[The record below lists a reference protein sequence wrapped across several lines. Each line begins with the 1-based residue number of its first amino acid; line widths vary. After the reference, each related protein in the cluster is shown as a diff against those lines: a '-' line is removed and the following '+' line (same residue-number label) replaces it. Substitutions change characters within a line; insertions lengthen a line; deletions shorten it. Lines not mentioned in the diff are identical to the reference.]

1 MQNIFMRFLCL
12 AFLALGLFA
21 ATIANAQAP
30 ANLPPDVAAES
41 PGGMNLRS
49 GAYSYRATDLSIGTP
64 ENGGFELVRT
74 PYVGDSS
81 PGGFPGN
88 SRTITTNWDFRVS
101 RRTRT
106 DYSHC
111 AGVEVCSGFA
121 GYDYTVENMA
131 IGKSFYTAD
140 HSSFVPSS
148 IEQSKS
154 GTLQR
159 FSAGSNYYF
168 VYTSADGVKYTFD
181 PSPTGMAPVSEIL
194 HPNGIK
200 YSFTNSAS
208 GIRIQSNTGYMLIFD
223 RASSTV
229 QKACVLNLAVTAAPS
244 GFTCPAGVPT
254 VTYTFS
260 PTSYGMK
267 FTSVQHSTGGTT
279 TVSSNFTSRSAA
291 YTESYTRPGQSQP
304 YLVNEYAVETFC
316 SMATGPSRQTYA
328 DGHVIDYIWDMTG
341 SGECLGGVVP
351 LVHGWTDNPGTS
363 MAASTSL
370 GWGVVQLDSRNTPAV
385 TPTPVTV
392 SDPLG
397 RVSGTTYSGDHRRV
411 TSTTK
416 PGGLKLQL
424 GYSGDSLTSRTEIA
438 SGGGQSRGVSW
449 TYDCSV
455 AINCDKP
462 ITHTDPSGNVSNYS
476 YSPVHGGL
484 LTSTAPAP
492 TPGAVRPQTRTTWQQ
507 YTAFFNG
514 GSGTIWLPASTS
526 SCISLASCA
535 GTSDEIKTTYTYDT
549 SRNLLPLS
557 VTVASGDGSQSRTTS
572 WTYDGAGNKLSED
585 GPAAGTADT
594 RHWRYDIGRRVVGEI
609 LPDPDASGALP
620 RPATRNTYDIGGR
633 LIRVETGTMTSVPAA
648 TVAPASWSGFA
659 IHTTLETDYDIMDRK
674 TVERV
679 RGSDG
684 VIVELTQ
691 YSYDAF
697 GRLECTAVRM
707 NAAIYGSLPSSA
719 CILGLPGNAGP
730 DRITKNIYN
739 KAGDL
744 LQIRKAVG
752 TSIEIAD
759 VTYSYGVN
767 GKIEY
772 VVDANG
778 NRAKLEYDGF
788 EQQTK
793 WIFPSKTRP
802 SAFNPSTP
810 ANALTTAG
818 SLNTGDYEQ
827 YGYDANG
834 NRTSLRKR
842 DGSTLSYQYD
852 ALNRMTRKTVP
863 SRAGLSTVH
872 TRNVFYTYDLRGL
885 QTNARF
891 DSASGLGV
899 GYTYDGF
906 GQMTAETQNTDGT
919 SRTVSSQYDAN
930 GNRTRVTHPDGQY
943 WQFDHDGLDRVTNM
957 RQQTTVLGTASYNA
971 RGLPAQ
977 LAWTYLAASSNA
989 KTLGYDSASRL
1000 GSIALALHGSTR
1012 DVSWSYTRNPANQI
1026 ISETQDNDSYSWD
1039 RFTQKNWSFEANGLN
1054 QYSTIDGQKHCYDA
1068 NGNLTFDGAN
1078 VYLYDVENRLVEM
1091 RAKVNTDCT
1100 ALSYSGTLKAEL
1112 RYDPTGRLYHMH
1124 GGSLGS
1130 QQFLYDGNA
1139 LVAEYNASGTLL
1151 RRYVHGSNA
1160 EADDPLIVY
1169 EGASVSNAARR
1180 YLHADPRGS
1189 IVMVTNYQ
1197 GAPLYTNSYDE
1208 YGIPDT
1214 ATGDDISTKGRF
1226 RYTGQAWLP
1235 ELGMY
1240 YYKARIYSPTLGRF
1254 LQTDP
1259 IGYEDQFNLYA
1270 YVGNDPINWVDGTG
1284 ENRTRRG
1291 ASRPA
1296 PIGHNGGP
1304 SIFATVVPQW
1314 KRPSRLE
1321 RQILTQEGAN
1331 GFRQQVQNENRN
1343 AEIIGLGNLQGVS
1356 RLGEGNPFSGPIG
1369 RLQYGIGLT
1378 HYDGYRKG
1386 AFEFVGG
1393 PGTDAHSVFNAIVPQ
1408 GRSFGTNFETG
1419 PGQMANLYLGG
1430 GSSATVML
1438 RTRSSGEA
1446 GVEIQITTQQP
1457 GSRIKTTTK
1466 VKIHFE
1472 TAD

>member
-1 MQNIFMRFLCL
+1 
-12 AFLALGLFA
+12 
-21 ATIANAQAP
+21 
-30 ANLPPDVAAES
+30 
-41 PGGMNLRS
+41 
-49 GAYSYRATDLSIGTP
+49 
-64 ENGGFELVRT
+64 
-74 PYVGDSS
+74 
-81 PGGFPGN
+81 
-88 SRTITTNWDFRVS
+88 
-101 RRTRT
+101 
-106 DYSHC
+106 
-111 AGVEVCSGFA
+111 
-121 GYDYTVENMA
+121 MA
-131 IGKSFYTAD
+131 IGKSFYTSD
-140 HSSFVPSS
+140 HSYFLPSS

-159 FSAGSNYYF
+159 YPSGSNYYF

-229 QKACVLNLAVTAAPS
+229 QKACVLNLAITAAPS

-267 FTSVQHSTGGTT
+267 FTSVQHSIGGTT
-279 TVSSNFTSRSAA
+279 TVSSNFTSRSAP

-370 GWGVVQLDSRNTPAV
+370 GWGVVQLSSRNTPAV

-416 PGGLKLQL
+416 PGGVKLQL

-476 YSPVHGGL
+476 YSPVHGGI

-492 TPGAVRPQTRTTWQQ
+492 TPGAARPQTRTTWRQ
-507 YTAFFNG
+507 YTAFFSG
-514 GSGTIWLPASTS
+514 GSGTIWLPSSTS
-526 SCISLASCA
+526 SCISQASCA
-535 GTSDEIKTTYTYDT
+535 GTADEIKTTYTYDT

-633 LIRVETGTMTSVPAA
+633 LIRVESGTMTSVPAS

-659 IHTTLETDYDIMDRK
+659 ILTTVETDYDIMDRK

-684 VIVELTQ
+684 VIVGLTQ

-707 NAAIYGSLPSSA
+707 NAAKYGSLPSSA
-719 CILGLPGNAGP
+719 CTLGLPGNAGP

-752 TSIEIAD
+752 TPIEIAD
-759 VTYSYGVN
+759 VTYSYGAN

-778 NRAKLEYDGF
+778 NRARLEYDGF

-793 WIFPSKTRP
+793 WFFPSKARP

-810 ANALTTAG
+810 ATALATAG
-818 SLNTGDYEQ
+818 PINPADYEQ

-842 DGSTLSYQYD
+842 DGATLTYQYD
-852 ALNRMTRKTVP
+852 ALGRMTLKVVP
-863 SRAGLSTVH
+863 SRARLAPAN
-872 TRNVFYTYDLRGL
+872 TRNVYYTYDLRGL
-885 QTNARF
+885 QTSARF
-891 DSASGLGV
+891 NSTSGLGI
-899 GYTYDGF
+899 GYSYDGF
-906 GQMTAETQNTDGT
+906 GRLTAETQNTDGI

-943 WQFDHDGLDRVTNM
+943 WTFDYDGLDRVIRV
-957 RQQTTVLGTASYNA
+957 RQQGTVLGVASYNA
-971 RGLPAQ
+971 RGLPSQ
-977 LAWTYLAASSNA
+977 MAWTYQKASSHA
-989 KTLGYDSASRL
+989 KTLAYDSAGRL
-1000 GSIALALHGSTR
+1000 GSIALDLHGSTR
-1012 DVSWSYTRNPANQI
+1012 DVSWSYTRNPAGQI
-1026 ISETQDNDSYSWD
+1026 ASETQSNDAYSWD
-1039 RFTQKNWSFEANGLN
+1039 GHVDAVRAYTTNGLN
-1054 QYSTIDGQKHCYDA
+1054 QYSAAGSAQFCYDA
-1068 NGNLTFDGAN
+1068 NGNLTADGTS
-1078 VYLYDVENRLVEM
+1078 VYLYDVENRLVE
-1091 RAKVNTDCT
+1091 RRVQGSTNTNCA
-1100 ALSYSGTLKAEL
+1100 ALSYTGALEVRL
-1112 RYDPTGRLYHMH
+1112 HYDPLGRLH
-1124 GGSLGS
+1124 
-1130 QQFLYDGNA
+1130 Q
-1139 LVAEYNASGTLL
+1139 VSG
-1151 RRYVHGSNA
+1151 
-1160 EADDPLIVY
+1160 
-1169 EGASVSNAARR
+1169 AAW
-1180 YLHADPRGS
+1180 A
-1189 IVMVTNYQ
+1189 
-1197 GAPLYTNSYDE
+1197 
-1208 YGIPDT
+1208 
-1214 ATGDDISTKGRF
+1214 
-1226 RYTGQAWLP
+1226 
-1235 ELGMY
+1235 
-1240 YYKARIYSPTLGRF
+1240 
-1254 LQTDP
+1254 
-1259 IGYEDQFNLYA
+1259 
-1270 YVGNDPINWVDGTG
+1270 
-1284 ENRTRRG
+1284 
-1291 ASRPA
+1291 
-1296 PIGHNGGP
+1296 
-1304 SIFATVVPQW
+1304 
-1314 KRPSRLE
+1314 
-1321 RQILTQEGAN
+1321 
-1331 GFRQQVQNENRN
+1331 
-1343 AEIIGLGNLQGVS
+1343 
-1356 RLGEGNPFSGPIG
+1356 
-1369 RLQYGIGLT
+1369 
-1378 HYDGYRKG
+1378 RKG
-1386 AFEFVGG
+1386 
-1393 PGTDAHSVFNAIVPQ
+1393 
-1408 GRSFGTNFETG
+1408 SFT
-1419 PGQMANLYLGG
+1419 MA
-1430 GSSATVML
+1430 M
-1438 RTRSSGEA
+1438 R
-1446 GVEIQITTQQP
+1446 
-1457 GSRIKTTTK
+1457 
-1466 VKIHFE
+1466 
-1472 TAD
+1472 